1 MKRAPCLCVLFL
13 VLVVAACSQSKGP
26 ASSTSPSPSNPID
39 FPLYQPSTVVSS
51 RQWRQTVEQGAAQA
65 QQGVFAQG
73 AGTYSGHEV
82 VAQTDATM
90 GALEAWIAS
99 IQSSPPPGYSD
110 AVSGSGI
117 ENARARLQTLGLDAA
132 VFEKTVQNK
141 RLALVVIAVDPDTFT
156 RKAAPV
162 MPIISKY
169 RQLPEIL
176 RRPLDEQAR
185 AQTGF
190 TVTEALDP
198 ATPIGAAIQAIDD
211 LRSTGQRGVV
221 LVDATKE

>member
-1 MKRAPCLCVLFL
+1 MKRGASRGVLIL
-13 VLVVAACSQSKGP
+13 LLALTACSQSKGTATS
-26 ASSTSPSPSNPID
+26 ASSAPANPID

-51 RQWRQTVEQGAAQA
+51 RLWKQTVEPSAAQA
-65 QQGVFAQG
+65 QRGVFAEG

-90 GALEAWIAS
+90 GALESWIAS
-99 IQSSPPPGYSD
+99 MQSSPPPGYAV
-110 AVSGSGI
+110 AVSGSGLG
-117 ENARARLQTLGLDAA
+117 NARAQLELLGLDAA

-141 RLALVVIAVDPDTFT
+141 RLALVVLAIDPDTFT

-162 MPIISKY
+162 LPIISKY

-221 LVDATKE
+221 LVDAKKE